1 MIFVLRNHAT
11 DARLTPA
18 GLTQIAAALE
28 AQANED
34 ISPEWGGGY
43 VVRYEPDNTK
53 TLADNE
59 IEMGIFPNT
68 DVSNALGYHATDVR
82 GKPYIKCFMDYVD
95 AIGFAGDKGQ
105 YFLTVTLSHELAETI
120 GDPGA
125 NRNADMTNGQEDA
138 IELSDRCEDTYYE
151 KQGVY
156 VSNFLTQDAFDP
168 GSPGPYCFM
177 DVGQPKDKWLLPT
190 YDALTP
196 GGYAIRRTIGQQVQT
211 SHASVHK
218 TVTVIVKDP
227 AKLTDE
233 KWLARKRFAGSR
245 TAKRGAKL

>member
-1 MIFVLRNHAT
+1 MIFVLRNYT
-11 DARLTPA
+11 SDARLTAPV
-18 GLTQIAAALE
+18 LTQIAAALE

-43 VVRYEPDNTK
+43 VVRYEPDTAK

-59 IEMGIFPNT
+59 IEAAILPNT
-68 DVSNALGYHATDVR
+68 DVAGALGYHATDAR

-95 AIGFAGDKGQ
+95 AIGLAGDKGQ

-138 IELSDRCEDTYYE
+138 IELSDRVEDTYYE
-151 KQGVY
+151 KGGVY

-168 GSPGPYCFM
+168 GSSGPYCFM

-196 GGYAIRRTIGQQVQT
+196 GGYAIRRTIGADVQA
-211 SHASVHK
+211 SHAAIHK
-218 TVTVIVKDP
+218 TTTVVVKDT
-227 AKLTDE
+227 AKLKDDR
-233 KWLARKRFAGSR
+233 WLLRKRFAGSR
-245 TAKRGAKL
+245 TAKRGARI